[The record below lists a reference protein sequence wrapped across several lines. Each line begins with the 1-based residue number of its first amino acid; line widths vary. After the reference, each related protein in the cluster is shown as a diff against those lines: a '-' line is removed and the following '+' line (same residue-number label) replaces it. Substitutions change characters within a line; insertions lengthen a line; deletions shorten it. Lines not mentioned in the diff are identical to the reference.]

1 MFKFETVKIG
11 GSEYEFFSYSAG
23 NAPLLILKG
32 KKGYVMCG
40 YLNLEAAEK
49 LGDTAVRASGVK
61 DLDTLLGASVAGV
74 TGKAKLLGIN
84 EGQKVSEI
92 IAKL

>member
-11 GSEYEFFSYSAG
+11 GNDYEFFSYALG

-32 KKGYVMCG
+32 TNGYVMCG

-61 DLDTLLGASVAGV
+61 DLETLLGASVAGA
-74 TGKAKLLGIN
+74 TGKAKLLGIK

-92 IAKL
+92 ISKL

>member
-1 MFKFETVKIG
+1 MFRFETVNIG
-11 GSEYEFFSYSAG
+11 DKEFEFFSYTAG

-61 DLDTLLGASVAGV
+61 DLETLLNASVAGA
-74 TGKAKLLGIN
+74 TGKAKLLGIK
-84 EGQKVSEI
+84 EGQKISEI
-92 IAKL
+92 ISKL

>member
-1 MFKFETVKIG
+1 MFRFETVKIG
-11 GSEYEFFSYSAG
+11 GNEYEFFTYSVG

-61 DLDTLLGASVAGV
+61 DLETLLGASVAGAS
-74 TGKAKLLGIN
+74 GKAKLLGIN